1 MAGSQGNF
9 ELNVFKPLIAYNIL
23 QSVILLA
30 GGCKSFRERA
40 VTGTEPN
47 RKKIESHLRNSLMLV
62 TALAPHIGY
71 DKAAEI
77 ALRAWREEKTLKEVA
92 LEQDFLTEDQFAQ
105 WVRPEDM
112 VGPLKTG

>member
-23 QSVILLA
+23 QSINLLS
-30 GGCKSFRERA
+30 GTCRSFRERA
-40 VTGTEPN
+40 AAGVEPN
-47 RKKIESHLRNSLMLV
+47 RKKIELHLKNSLMLV

-77 ALRAWREEKTLKEVA
+77 ALRAWREEKTLKEIA
-92 LEQDFLTEDQFAQ
+92 LEQDLLTGDQFDQ

-112 VGPLKTG
+112 VHPSK